1 MRDDAPPC
9 GYEVERVARLLSTK
23 WTLLILYYLVEGT
36 RRFSELEKLL
46 RINPR
51 TLSNRLSELEAA
63 GIVSREGYAE
73 VPPRVEYS
81 LTEKGR
87 GLIPIIEAMNA
98 YAKQWMKAPEGGTP
112 EGASDRLVGEEP
124 RIE

>member
-1 MRDDAPPC
+1 MRDDAPQC

-36 RRFSELEKLL
+36 RRFSELERLL

-51 TLSNRLSELEAA
+51 TLSSRLGELEAA

-87 GLIPIIEAMNA
+87 GLIPIIEAMSA
-98 YAKQWMKAPEGGTP
+98 YAKQWMKAPEEGTP
-112 EGASDRLVGEEP
+112 EGASDRLAGEERP
-124 RIE
+124 R

>member
-1 MRDDAPPC
+1 MRDKAPQC
-9 GYEVERVARLLSTK
+9 GYEVEAVARLLGGK
-23 WTLLILYYLVEGT
+23 WTLLILYYLAEGT
-36 RRFSELEKLL
+36 RRFGELEKLL
-46 RINPR
+46 GINPR

-98 YAKQWMKAPEGGTP
+98 YAKQWVKVPQS
-112 EGASDRLVGEEP
+112 ASDHHAGA
-124 RIE
+124 